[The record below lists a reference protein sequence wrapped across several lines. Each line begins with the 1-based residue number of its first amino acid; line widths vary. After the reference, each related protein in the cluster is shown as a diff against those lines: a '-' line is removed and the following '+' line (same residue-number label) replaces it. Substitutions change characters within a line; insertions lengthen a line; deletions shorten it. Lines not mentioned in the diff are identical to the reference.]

1 MNFEELQ
8 KILAST
14 GLDAE
19 VISKAMSNFGI
30 TPDNM
35 EKAQELLEQFG
46 IKDIDQES
54 IENMVKSFA
63 EILPS
68 EIKKQVCQLAFEFEK
83 LYPDTPI
90 PEEMK
95 KMLES
100 WNS

>member
-19 VISKAMSNFGI
+19 AISKAMSNFGI
-30 TPDNM
+30 TPNNM

-83 LYPDTPI
+83 LYPDMPI

-100 WNS
+100 WN